1 MKEYSFISMYFA
13 AFPSSNALLSAG
25 LGKMHTYKLIFL
37 GYVLIKT
44 KIVKGLKGIGI
55 FFKESNY
62 GGV

>member
-1 MKEYSFISMYFA
+1 MYFA